1 MNTTCYENI
10 DKSYFGDFK
19 RNPAAKPLKM
29 DTVFPFAALSNLCLD
44 VYLETEGKNP
54 RNDDS
59 KEIAKEVINKTINKR
74 DGRLLYAT
82 YHSKIDNEPYDF
94 TIDFKVN
101 KRTRDDDSHDRED
114 DLSSSSTKKFKALN
128 GQPEPVFIKQEKN
141 TDNSENI
148 SDANSNSNSNSTV
161 TIKTEKTDDKT
172 DDAPKIL
179 SDNDKHDLELQDLEP
194 WQKKAKLKEQK
205 AKEALLKKEKRDKL
219 KEEKDK
225 LKEEK
230 DKLKEEKNKLKE
242 QRAKEALLKKE
253 LKEKEKAQKDL
264 LKAQKAKDALLKKQL
279 KEKEKEQKLIDK
291 LQKAKEKEDK
301 IKLNALKMINN
312 NHNSITHDNNNVND
326 DNDIENEDNEHDISS
341 DAESHA
347 D

>member
-230 DKLKEEKNKLKE
+230 NKLKE

-253 LKEKEKAQKDL
+253 IKEKEKAQKDL

-279 KEKEKEQKLIDK
+279 KEKEKQQKLIDK

-301 IKLNALKMINN
+301 IKMNALKKINN
-312 NHNSITHDNNNVND
+312 NDNDDNDNVNVNDDND

>member
-19 RNPAAKPLKM
+19 RNPDAKPLKM

-59 KEIAKEVINKTINKR
+59 KDIAKEVIKKTINKR

-114 DLSSSSTKKFKALN
+114 DISSSSTKKFKALN
-128 GQPEPVFIKQEKN
+128 GQPEPVIIKQEKN

-148 SDANSNSNSNSTV
+148 SDSTV
-161 TIKTEKTDDKT
+161 TIKTEKTDE
-172 DDAPKIL
+172 APK
-179 SDNDKHDLELQDLEP
+179 SQSENDNDELELQDLEP
-194 WQKKAKLKEQK
+194 WQLKAKLKEQK

-219 KEEKDK
+219 KEEKIK
-225 LKEEK
+225 IKEEK
-230 DKLKEEKNKLKE
+230 DKLKEEKEKLKE

-253 LKEKEKAQKDL
+253 LKEKEKAQKEL

-301 IKLNALKMINN
+301 IKDATLKKIIKNKQN
-312 NHNSITHDNNNVND
+312 TLSHDK
-326 DNDIENEDNEHDISS
+326 DNDKDILLSKQQILSEADS
-341 DAESHA
+341 DSES

>member
-19 RNPAAKPLKM
+19 RNPDAKPLKM

-59 KEIAKEVINKTINKR
+59 KDIAKEVIKKTINKR

-114 DLSSSSTKKFKALN
+114 DISSSSTKKFKALN
-128 GQPEPVFIKQEKN
+128 GQPEPVIIKQEKN

-148 SDANSNSNSNSTV
+148 SDSTV
-161 TIKTEKTDDKT
+161 TIKTEKTDE
-172 DDAPKIL
+172 APKIL
-179 SDNDKHDLELQDLEP
+179 SENDNDELELQDLEP
-194 WQKKAKLKEQK
+194 WQLKAKLKEQK

-219 KEEKDK
+219 KEEKIK
-225 LKEEK
+225 IKEEK
-230 DKLKEEKNKLKE
+230 DKLKEEKEKLKE

-253 LKEKEKAQKDL
+253 LKEKEKAQKEL

-301 IKLNALKMINN
+301 IKDATLKKIIKNKQKTL
-312 NHNSITHDNNNVND
+312 SHDK
-326 DNDIENEDNEHDISS
+326 DNDKDNDKDILLSKQQILSEADS
-341 DAESHA
+341 DSES

>member
-114 DLSSSSTKKFKALN
+114 DISSSSTKKFKALN
-128 GQPEPVFIKQEKN
+128 GQPEPVIIKQEKN

-148 SDANSNSNSNSTV
+148 SDSTV
-161 TIKTEKTDDKT
+161 TIKTEKNEEAEAPKITEEAE
-172 DDAPKIL
+172 APKIL
-179 SDNDKHDLELQDLEP
+179 SENDKHDLELQDLEP
-194 WQKKAKLKEQK
+194 WQIKAKLKEQK
-205 AKEALLKKEKRDKL
+205 AKEALLKKEKREKLKEEREKL

-225 LKEEK
+225 I
-230 DKLKEEKNKLKE
+230 KEEKNKLKE

-253 LKEKEKAQKDL
+253 LKEKEKAQKEL

-279 KEKEKEQKLIDK
+279 KDKEKAQKELLK
-291 LQKAKEKEDK
+291 AQKAKDKEDK
-301 IKLNALKMINN
+301 IKRNAQK
-312 NHNSITHDNNNVND
+312 HNKTHEVDVEVEVEVGND
-326 DNDIENEDNEHDISS
+326 KEEDLLS
-341 DAESHA
+341 DAHALSDSESHA

>member
-19 RNPAAKPLKM
+19 RNPDAKPLKM

-44 VYLETEGKNP
+44 VYLETEGKKP

-59 KEIAKEVINKTINKR
+59 KDIAKEVINKTINKR

-101 KRTRDDDSHDRED
+101 KRTRDDSHDRED
-114 DLSSSSTKKFKALN
+114 DISSSSTKKFKALN
-128 GQPEPVFIKQEKN
+128 GQPEPVIIKQEKN

-148 SDANSNSNSNSTV
+148 SDANSTV
-161 TIKTEKTDDKT
+161 TIKTEKTDE
-172 DDAPKIL
+172 APKIQ
-179 SDNDKHDLELQDLEP
+179 SENDNDNDELELQDLEP
-194 WQKKAKLKEQK
+194 WQLKAKLKEQK

-219 KEEKDK
+219 KEEKIK
-225 LKEEK
+225 IKEEK
-230 DKLKEEKNKLKE
+230 DKLKE

-253 LKEKEKAQKDL
+253 LKEKEKAQKEL

-291 LQKAKEKEDK
+291 LQKAKDKEDK
-301 IKLNALKMINN
+301 IKDATLKKIIKNKQN
-312 NHNSITHDNNNVND
+312 TISHDK
-326 DNDIENEDNEHDISS
+326 DILIAQQEKEKENLSQAEPEYES
-341 DAESHA
+341 DSES

>member
-19 RNPAAKPLKM
+19 RNPDAKPLKM

-44 VYLETEGKNP
+44 VYLETEGKKP

-59 KEIAKEVINKTINKR
+59 KDIAKEVINKTINKR

-101 KRTRDDDSHDRED
+101 KRTRDDSHDRED
-114 DLSSSSTKKFKALN
+114 DISSSSTKKFKALN
-128 GQPEPVFIKQEKN
+128 GQPEPVIIKQEKN

-148 SDANSNSNSNSTV
+148 SDANSTV
-161 TIKTEKTDDKT
+161 TIKTEKTDE
-172 DDAPKIL
+172 APKIQ
-179 SDNDKHDLELQDLEP
+179 SENDNDNDELELQDLEP
-194 WQKKAKLKEQK
+194 WQLKAKLKEQK

-219 KEEKDK
+219 KEEKIK
-225 LKEEK
+225 IKEEK
-230 DKLKEEKNKLKE
+230 DKLKEEKEKLKE

-253 LKEKEKAQKDL
+253 LKEKEKAQKEL

-291 LQKAKEKEDK
+291 LQKAKDKEDK
-301 IKLNALKMINN
+301 IKDATLKKIIKNKQN
-312 NHNSITHDNNNVND
+312 TISHDK
-326 DNDIENEDNEHDISS
+326 DILIAQQEKEKENLSQAEPEYES
-341 DAESHA
+341 DSES

>member
-19 RNPAAKPLKM
+19 RNPDAKPLKM

-59 KEIAKEVINKTINKR
+59 KDIAKEVINKTINKR

-114 DLSSSSTKKFKALN
+114 DISSSSTKKIKALN
-128 GQPEPVFIKQEKN
+128 GLPEPVFIKQEKN

-148 SDANSNSNSNSTV
+148 SDANSTV
-161 TIKTEKTDDKT
+161 TIKTEKTDE
-172 DDAPKIL
+172 APKIQ
-179 SDNDKHDLELQDLEP
+179 SENDNHELELQDLEP
-194 WQKKAKLKEQK
+194 WQLKAKLKEQK

-219 KEEKDK
+219 KEEKIQIK
-225 LKEEK
+225 EEKIQIKEEK
-230 DKLKEEKNKLKE
+230 DKLKE
-242 QRAKEALLKKE
+242 QRANEALLKKQ
-253 LKEKEKAQKDL
+253 LKEKEKAQKEL

-291 LQKAKEKEDK
+291 LQKAKDKEDK
-301 IKLNALKMINN
+301 IKDASLKINKQN
-312 NHNSITHDNNNVND
+312 TLSH
-326 DNDIENEDNEHDISS
+326 DNEHEHDDVNEDDLISEE
-341 DAESHA
+341 ESHA

>member
-19 RNPAAKPLKM
+19 RNPDAKPLKM

-59 KEIAKEVINKTINKR
+59 KDIAKEVIKKTINKR

-114 DLSSSSTKKFKALN
+114 DISSSSTKKFKALN
-128 GQPEPVFIKQEKN
+128 GQPEPVIIKQEKN

-148 SDANSNSNSNSTV
+148 SDSTV
-161 TIKTEKTDDKT
+161 TIKTEKTDED
-172 DDAPKIL
+172 PKIL
-179 SDNDKHDLELQDLEP
+179 SENDNDELELQDLEP
-194 WQKKAKLKEQK
+194 WQLKAKLKEQK

-219 KEEKDK
+219 KEEKIK
-225 LKEEK
+225 IKEEK
-230 DKLKEEKNKLKE
+230 DKLKEEKEKLKE

-253 LKEKEKAQKDL
+253 LKEKEKAQKEL

-301 IKLNALKMINN
+301 IKDATLKKIIKNKQN
-312 NHNSITHDNNNVND
+312 TLSHDK
-326 DNDIENEDNEHDISS
+326 DNDKDNDKDILLSKQQILSEADS
-341 DAESHA
+341 DSES